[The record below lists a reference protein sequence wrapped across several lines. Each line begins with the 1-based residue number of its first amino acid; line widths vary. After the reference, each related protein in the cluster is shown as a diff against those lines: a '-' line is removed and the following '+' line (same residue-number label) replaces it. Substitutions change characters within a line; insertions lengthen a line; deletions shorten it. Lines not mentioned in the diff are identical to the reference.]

1 MRTACRKILL
11 GLKFWDYPV
20 WRDGARKRERERE
33 KRKKKK
39 RSNFFSD
46 KFASTTA
53 IIILPLFLT

>member
-1 MRTACRKILL
+1 M
-11 GLKFWDYPV
+11 GLPSLEG
-20 WRDGARKRERERE
+20 WREKERERE

-53 IIILPLFLT
+53 IIIPPLFLT